1 MPPGSGSPYDK
12 HNVDRESVEQMRS
25 RISQYISRPADHS
38 DLPQNPL
45 FLQQVLAYDL
55 PIGFCNIGQ
64 KEEWMLMLRRMADWT
79 ALGSDSYYKSGLFT
93 TPPLPPIIRKDVDA
107 DAQQRYDAAVK
118 KAEADN
124 IALVRA
130 QKPQGELA

>member
-1 MPPGSGSPYDK
+1 M
-12 HNVDRESVEQMRS
+12 
-25 RISQYISRPADHS
+25 
-38 DLPQNPL
+38 
-45 FLQQVLAYDL
+45 AYDL

-64 KEEWMLMLRRMADWT
+64 NETQMQMLRDMADWT
-79 ALGSDSYYKSGLFT
+79 HIGSDDYYQTGTFT
-93 TPPLPPIIRKDVDA
+93 PPPLPPIIRKDVDA